1 MQLFFQLY
9 STYILFDN
17 HKAPQLLSFSPTF
30 TWNKRFPL
38 IFHVICSSSPSSLFI
53 FILFYVGWISSSSS
67 VFFTPFPQILF
78 VALSLQSSFTYS
90 LLFHYLSAC
99 IAILL
104 GVNFQSHIYFP
115 PQILIDMLCRLWIL
129 LLVERDNL
137 IFLLCV

>member
-78 VALSLQSSFTYS
+78 VALSLEFIYVQLAFPLSFCMYCNFAGCKFPESYLLSSSDLDRHAMPS
-90 LLFHYLSAC
+90 LD
-99 IAILL
+99 IAV
-104 GVNFQSHIYFP
+104 G
-115 PQILIDMLCRLWIL
+115 RK
-129 LLVERDNL
+129 R
-137 IFLLCV
+137 